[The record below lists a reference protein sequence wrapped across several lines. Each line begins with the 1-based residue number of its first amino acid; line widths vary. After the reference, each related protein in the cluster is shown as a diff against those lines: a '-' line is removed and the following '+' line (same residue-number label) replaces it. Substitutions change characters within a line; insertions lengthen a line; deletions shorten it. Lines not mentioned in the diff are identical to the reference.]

1 MKAYK
6 EMSKEELRAL
16 QVELKAQYE
25 KLKEQGIKLD
35 MSRGRPGADQLDLS
49 APMLDLLTSKVA
61 FERSEEHTSELQSQR

>member
-49 APMLDLLTSKVA
+49 APMLDIQLICQVMKILLMT
-61 FERSEEHTSELQSQR
+61 L